1 MDAVHGVESLAG
13 GDGRHHV
20 SRTLGTALLISVGY
34 IDLGK
39 WVAAVDAG
47 ARFGYDL
54 VLLVLFF
61 NFSAV
66 LNQYLSTCIGM
77 VTGKNLAEISSQE
90 YSQFICVGLGLQA
103 GMSLFTS
110 ELTMILG
117 IAVGYNLVFD
127 VDDFITSI
135 IFACVVINVLPYLLS
150 PRDKRMAGTLNA
162 CIAGFTILCFVLG
175 LLISQPEIPLH
186 VNVMFPKLSGESA
199 YSLMALMGANI
210 MSHNFYVHSSI
221 VQVQRAHVHTLGA
234 LFHDHLFSILFTFT
248 GVFLVNYVLLSS
260 AAAESSHNVI
270 HTFHDAVELM
280 NEVCESCLHS
290 INPTL
295 RITNMTFG
303 VLMACLKKSLVY
315 LDSCFLQIFTSSMAP
330 LVLLA
335 VLLFS
340 SHIIALTS
348 VIASH
353 VVTEHFFGANL
364 SLVAHHVLLKLL
376 SMIPAIYSAK
386 VAGSEGVYQLIILC
400 PVIQAFTLPSSVIP
414 VFRIASSS
422 WIMGNYRVSLRVEI
436 LASLAFCLT
445 LFINIIFAAEI
456 LFGDSDWTNSLKGN
470 TETPVLIPH
479 TVLILMSCAS
489 IAFALFLAVTP
500 LKSSS
505 REAET
510 QELSVHSQREAP
522 DEIQRS

>member
-1 MDAVHGVESLAG
+1 MEAVHGVESLAG

-280 NEVCESCLHS
+280 NE
-290 INPTL
+290 
-295 RITNMTFG
+295 
-303 VLMACLKKSLVY
+303 
-315 LDSCFLQIFTSSMAP
+315 IFTSSMAP

-522 DEIQRS
+522 DEIQRYSSY